1 MKRIIKASLL
11 LFGVVVSGSFIAS
24 GCANVTVNEDD
35 PEALYQAAENEIQ
48 NDRYQFALDR
58 LRMVRNKF
66 PYSRF
71 SSLAQ
76 LRIADVYFL
85 QESFVEAASA
95 YQTFRD
101 LHPKHEK
108 TSYASFRIGESYFQE
123 TPGTIARDLSPAK
136 RAHEAFLNFTR
147 LYPSDPLNAEA
158 KNRLLEIEEMLAE
171 KEVLIGRYY
180 LRKDRV
186 DASKSRFQNVISKYP
201 KTNASKDAA
210 QLLEQ
215 IKGDQ

>member
-1 MKRIIKASLL
+1 MKRHVQVFSLL
-11 LFGVVVSGSFIAS
+11 SLFLLPGTLILS
-24 GCANVTVNEDD
+24 GCSSVAVNEND
-35 PEALYQAAENEIQ
+35 PEALYQAAEEEIR

-85 QESFVEAASA
+85 QETFVEAASA

-108 TSYASFRIGESYFQE
+108 TPYASYRVGESYFQE
-123 TPGTIARDLSPAK
+123 TPGNVARDLSPAK
-136 RAHEAFLNFTR
+136 RAHDAFKNFIR
-147 LYPSDPLNAEA
+147 LYPSDPQTADA
-158 KNRLLEIEEMLAE
+158 KSRLLQIEEKLAE
-171 KEVLIGRYY
+171 KEIAIGKYY
-180 LRKDRV
+180 RRKDRV
-186 DASKSRFQNVISKYP
+186 EASKARFQSVVRQYP
-201 KTNASKDAA
+201 QTQAA
-210 QLLEQ
+210 KEAEQLLKRLQ
-215 IKGDQ
+215 GDN